1 MMIGFMNKN
10 GIAVGYTDGL
20 TICPRVG
27 ERIIRPVYSEDD
39 KVIGVNHVKVL
50 QVNHDVRYN
59 LIKIALDTT
68 DEFDLFKG
76 LK

>member
-10 GIAVGYTDGL
+10 GISVGYTKEL
-20 TICPRVG
+20 TFCPRVG

-39 KVIGVNHVKVL
+39 KAIGFNHVKVL
-50 QVNHDVRYN
+50 QVNHDVRFN
-59 LIKIALDTT
+59 MIKITLDTT
-68 DEFDLFKG
+68 NEFDLFKG